1 MCPVNG
7 TEWPGLR
14 LVRDELDQ
22 VPRRDAFTEA
32 HPGTEFDRKGDVYLG
47 YVPYVADGDE
57 RSITIRS
64 DSWRKLLDALETY
77 FAEAPDTG

>member
-1 MCPVNG
+1 MNG

-32 HPGTEFDRKGDVYLG
+32 HPGTEFDRKGEAHIG
-47 YVPYVADGDE
+47 HVPYTEDGEE
-57 RSITIRS
+57 RSITIRGG
-64 DSWRKLLDALETY
+64 SWRKLLDALEEY
-77 FAEAPDTG
+77 FADAPDTG